1 MGEGKLGLLVG
12 RGRLVIG
19 QLGEGRTFSY
29 CVGVVRVPEGWRTGE
44 GKFGF

>member
-12 RGRLVIG
+12 RGCLVIG
-19 QLGEGRTFSY
+19 QLGEGRTFP
-29 CVGVVRVPEGWRTGE
+29 GVVRVPEGWRTWE